1 MYAQAICLC
10 SRWKCYM
17 TELSLWGLVGKERYL
32 GSINT
37 FWALHH
43 EGQLHYSLKYSLAST
58 LIKKILGWMD
68 RPLIWLSG
76 SNVLMSY
83 ISFSFFSF
91 RIDLFRMRR
100 QLWLEVF
107 VHHVI
112 QVGTKISVFAQGSVP
127 NRMHFRHHGFLQ
139 SIIPLVAV
147 ELNTECQTPYDCG
160 LGIGV
165 AVLALGAVSWYRN
178 LEELLSCYVSTVQ
191 LNYLLFQ
198 RIHRSRLTQ
207 LWENPTQAFGTDGQ
221 NFP

>member
-1 MYAQAICLC
+1 MFWCL
-10 SRWKCYM
+10 
-17 TELSLWGLVGKERYL
+17 
-32 GSINT
+32 T
-37 FWALHH
+37 FRFL
-43 EGQLHYSLKYSLAST
+43 
-58 LIKKILGWMD
+58 
-68 RPLIWLSG
+68 
-76 SNVLMSY
+76 
-83 ISFSFFSF
+83 FFSF

-100 QLWLEVF
+100 ELWLEVF

-127 NRMHFRHHGFLQ
+127 NRMHFRHHSFLQ

-147 ELNTECQTPYDCG
+147 ELNTECQTPYDCD

-191 LNYLLFQ
+191 LDYLLFQ

-207 LWENPTQAFGTDGQ
+207 LWGNPTQAFGTDGQ